1 MSTEISTDVLSPE
14 EVTKLLQGAGF
25 LESEQPSFGYQRV
38 KLNGTT
44 FEIGDEVYVSN
55 PKTKKPAFIA
65 NIVETPK
72 QYQARYFDPNKDGDM
87 QLLETMGRE
96 HLAGTFCKS
105 YFDEPQQAR
114 EKNTEGDSCKA
125 CLVNPY
131 VPKAKV
137 PEAAGGK
144 KCQWR
149 GELLLRILD
158 EEHKVIDDNIVMV
171 DLSTT
176 AMMEWQGLSSDP
188 VKGYVSDLNFMQKLA
203 ALGQKKYGGQAGIFK
218 ALTALKLGGV
228 IAEVRA
234 LQTSSNGMNFSVISL
249 TPIDIVDDLTEER
262 PAIEGSSDSDDTDVP
277 F

>member
-1 MSTEISTDVLSPE
+1 MSTEISTEVLSPE

-25 LESEQPSFGYQRV
+25 LEAPQASFGYQRV
-38 KLNGTT
+38 KMNGST

-72 QYQARYFDPNKDGDM
+72 QYQARYFDAEKRGDM
-87 QLLETMGRE
+87 ELLETMGRE
-96 HLAGTFCKS
+96 HLAGGFCKS
-105 YFDEPQQAR
+105 YFEEPGQAR
-114 EKNTEGDSCKA
+114 EKNEQGDSCKS
-125 CLVNPY
+125 CLVNPF

-137 PEAAGGK
+137 PEAADGK

-149 GELLLRILD
+149 GELLLRVLD
-158 EEHKVIDDNIVMV
+158 EEHKVINDEIVMV

-188 VKGYVSDLNFMQKLA
+188 TKGYVSDVNFMQKLA
-203 ALGQKKYGGQAGIFK
+203 TLGMSKSPENPTQGIYAALS
-218 ALTALKLGGV
+218 ALKLGGV

-234 LQTSSNGMNFSVISL
+234 LPASSGSNNFNVISL
-249 TPIDIVDDLTEER
+249 TPIDILAEVNER
-262 PAIEGSSDSDDTDVP
+262 PALEGTPDPDLP